1 MKNQPTYDDANLVL
15 RLYELRREETMRKAR
30 DWMIRFN
37 PDSMQDILDAVMGE
51 HSAYFRQVTS
61 YWEMAAALVNHG
73 GIDEE
78 MFNDANGEHLVVFAK
93 LQPFLAD
100 MRAHFSPHSFQHLER
115 LVMRTPDVDKRLADI
130 RERSRRFAAMRAERE
145 QAKEATA

>member
-1 MKNQPTYDDANLVL
+1 MSKQQEADLILKLYD
-15 RLYELRREETMRKAR
+15 LRREATMRKAR

-37 PDSMQDILDAVMGE
+37 PDSMQDILDAVLGE
-51 HSAYFRQVTS
+51 HSAYFRMVTS

-78 MFNDANGEHLVVFAK
+78 MFRDAGGEHLTVFAK

-100 MRAHFSPHSFQHLER
+100 MRAQFSPNSFQQLEK
-115 LVMRTPDVDKRLADI
+115 LVMRTPNVDERLANI
-130 RERSRRFAAMRAERE
+130 RERFRRFAAILAERE